1 MNAMVQCCIVIVQPS
16 QGQRASLDL
25 EAKSSHARFVLL
37 DRGLALLLRAVGL
50 GEEHAVV
57 ASGLLGFADAAGL
70 E

>member
-1 MNAMVQCCIVIVQPS
+1 MLYSDGTAGAKVRD
-16 QGQRASLDL
+16 RALDL
-25 EAKSSHARFVLL
+25 EAKSSHARLVLL
-37 DRGLALLLRAVGL
+37 DRGLALLLRVVGL